1 VEYKKSKIMQKI
13 GLILIFL
20 FFVISCK
27 KSTIPAD
34 QLPVQEPYYYPP
46 IAADV
51 WESKSIQKLGWDS
64 ALLQNAFDY
73 AGTKSTYGLL
83 ILQNGRMVK
92 EQYWNN
98 WTKDTRYYL
107 ASAGKS
113 VVAFLA
119 GIAQE
124 ENLLNINEKTSQY
137 LGLGWTSLSPDKENL
152 ITLKN
157 QLTMTTGLDDE
168 VPNDDC
174 TDDTC
179 LIYRAD
185 AGSRWAY
192 HNAPYLLLHNVLT
205 NATGKTLNQYSKEK
219 LFDKIGMSQ
228 SIWYNGTMWCT
239 TREAARFG
247 SLIINKGKWNGISL
261 LNDSAYFEAMTTSS
275 QSLNNSYGYLWWFN
289 GKSSFM
295 LPTTQMTFPGYLVPN
310 APSDMI
316 MALGKDD
323 KKIYIVPSLNVVVV
337 RLGDAAGGVTLGPS
351 GFDNEFWRMM
361 KLAIGY

>member
-1 VEYKKSKIMQKI
+1 MQKI
-13 GLILIFL
+13 LFVLVFIFFL
-20 FFVISCK
+20 VGCK
-27 KSTIPAD
+27 KSNITQVPTAENYYFPPLTGD
-34 QLPVQEPYYYPP
+34 TWNTKSPVQ
-46 IAADV
+46 
-51 WESKSIQKLGWDS
+51 LGWDTMM
-64 ALLQNAFDY
+64 LNEAFDY
-73 AGTKSTYGLL
+73 AGSTSTYGL
-83 ILQNGRMVK
+83 IVLQNGSIVK

-98 WTKDTRYYL
+98 WTKDTRYYI

-113 VVAFLA
+113 VISFLM
-119 GIAQE
+119 GIAQQDH
-124 ENLLNINEKTSQY
+124 LLDINDKTSQY

-152 ITLKN
+152 ITLRH

-205 NATGKTLNQYSKEK
+205 NASGKTLNQYSKEK
-219 LFDKIGMSQ
+219 LFDKIGMPQ

-247 SLIINKGKWNGISL
+247 SLILNKGKWNGMNL
-261 LNDSAYFEAMTTSS
+261 LNDSAYFEDMINPS
-275 QSLNNSYGYLWWFN
+275 QTINNSYGYLWWLN

-295 LPTTQMTFPGYLVPN
+295 LPTTQLTFPGYLVPD

-323 KKIYIVPSLNVVVV
+323 KKIYIVPSLNLVIV

-351 GFDNEFWRMM
+351 GFDNEFWRRM